1 MTVLRILLETLT
13 QPQVKFRREYIHLE
27 DGGIVG
33 LDWSVMES
41 GKSGEFGN
49 FGESRREHPDTLPI
63 CLLIPGI
70 AGDSREGYV
79 LTWVNN
85 LHSIGIRSVIFLN
98 RGAHGLPFT
107 TPITYD
113 GYHNKDDLRAAVCR
127 IREKYPLAPIIAG
140 GTSMGGITLV
150 HYLATYGADAG
161 ITAAMVQSAGWCVF
175 ESVKS
180 LSRPSNVMFNMFL
193 THKYKETIR
202 QNREM
207 FEKVGIDTGDVLKCR
222 TVREIQEKLVA
233 PQNGFKS
240 LEQYWTALSTNRQV
254 LSVKVPLLALNAAD
268 DMFAPVNSIPVH
280 LSQQNSNVGFV
291 ITARG
296 GHIAFMEGLN
306 PFSNHFNDRMF
317 CEFVTMIKKCVEE
330 GKLMIDGKWRDREGE
345 EEKSGN
351 VERDCKSVKESRE
364 EEGERN
370 EREKEEMRQSYVS
383 SSRSSEKHLSGRNL
397 GPYHFSLVLF
407 PLAFLLVVLSLSVSF

>member
-13 QPQVKFRREYIHLE
+13 QPLVKFRREYIHLE

-41 GKSGEFGN
+41 GKSGKSEN
-49 FGESRREHPDTLPI
+49 SGESGREYPDTLPI

-70 AGDSREGYV
+70 AGDSREGYI

-85 LHSIGIRSVIFLN
+85 LHKIGIRSVIFLN

-127 IREKYPLAPIIAG
+127 IRERYPQAPIIAG

-150 HYLATYGADAG
+150 HYLATNGVDAG

-180 LSRPSNVMFNMFL
+180 LSRPVNVMFNMFL
-193 THKYKETIR
+193 THKYKDTIR
-202 QNREM
+202 QNRDM
-207 FEKVGIDTGDVLKCR
+207 FEKAGIDTDDVLKCR
-222 TVREIQEKLVA
+222 TVKEIQKKLVA

-240 LEQYWTALSTNRQV
+240 LEEYWTALSTNRQV

-268 DMFAPVNSIPVH
+268 DMFAPVHSIPVH
-280 LSQQNSNVGFV
+280 LTKHNSNVGFV

-296 GHIAFMEGLN
+296 GHIAFMEGIN
-306 PFSNHFNDRMF
+306 PFSNHFNDKVF
-317 CEFVTMIKKCVEE
+317 CEFVIMIKNCVEE
-330 GKLMIDGKWRDREGE
+330 GKLRIDGKWRDREGE
-345 EEKSGN
+345 EENSGN
-351 VERDCKSVKESRE
+351 VERDSMRESRE
-364 EEGERN
+364 EGEESIERN
-370 EREKEEMRQSYVS
+370 REEMSYVS
-383 SSRSSEKHLSGRNL
+383 SSRPSEKYLSGRNI
-397 GPYHFSLVLF
+397 GRYHLSLVVF
-407 PLAFLLVVLSLSVSF
+407 PLAILLVILSLSVSF